1 MPTGYTQGI
10 LDGTITDFKGFA
22 STCMRAFGA
31 AMHMRDEGLNE
42 EYRPAEPS
50 DYHQKQIVKWTEDL
64 EMAQRKDPK
73 MFYYEHIEDLK
84 SDIADNEKKIVER
97 KAQRAKLDALLA
109 EAQQWTPST
118 EEHQNFKNFMI
129 QQLEETIKWDG
140 DWKWYQ
146 EELVKAQSKLEAA
159 KNRDIET
166 YSEVLKEERIG
177 YIQKQIDYHTE
188 HHNEDVK
195 KCNDSNQWVKQL
207 IESV

>member
-31 AMHMRDEGLNE
+31 ALHMRDEGLNE

-50 DYHQKQIVKWTEDL
+50 SYHQKQIVKWTEDL
-64 EMAQRKDPK
+64 EAAQRRDAK
-73 MFYYEHIEDLK
+73 MFYYERIKDLK
-84 SDIADNEKKIVER
+84 SEIADNENLIVER
-97 KAQRAKLDALLA
+97 KAQRAKLDAMLA
-109 EAQQWTPST
+109 EAQQWTPPT

-129 QQLEETIKWDG
+129 QQLEETINWDG
-140 DWKWYQ
+140 EWKWYQ
-146 EELVKAQSKLEAA
+146 EELVKAHSKLEAT
-159 KNRDIET
+159 KNRDIEA
-166 YSEVLKEERIG
+166 YSEVLKEQRIW

-188 HHNEDVK
+188 HYNNDVK

>member
-31 AMHMRDEGLNE
+31 AMHMREEGLDQ

-64 EMAQRKDPK
+64 EAAQRKDPK

-84 SDIADNEKKIVER
+84 NDIADYEKKVVER
-97 KAQRAKLDALLA
+97 KAQRAKLDDMLA
-109 EAQQWTPST
+109 EAQQWTPPT
-118 EEHQNFKNFMI
+118 EDHQNFKSFMVD
-129 QQLEETIKWDG
+129 QLKETIKWDG

-146 EELVKAQSKLEAA
+146 EELEKAKSKLEAA
-159 KNRDIET
+159 KNRDIEV

-177 YIQKQIDYHTE
+177 YIQKLIDYHTE
-188 HHNEDVK
+188 HYNNDVK
-195 KCNDSNQWVKQL
+195 KCNDSNQWVKHL